1 MKVFFIVLFPLIMT
15 ALSLFYIISIAISN
29 LGDIS
34 AGYMDWIGFLAA
46 LGVFSIPFVGFIV
59 ITSLCLLNKLN
70 MLFASILTVIW
81 IIVCL
86 PLTWVIAIIIDQYVY
101 LGVELYL

>member
-1 MKVFFIVLFPLIMT
+1 MKVFFIILFPLIMT
-15 ALSLFYIISIAISN
+15 ALSLFYVFSIAISN

-46 LGVFSIPFVGFIV
+46 LGVFSIPFVGFTV
-59 ITSLCLLNKLN
+59 ITCLCLLNKLN
-70 MLFASILTVIW
+70 MFFANILTVIW

-86 PLTWVIAIIIDQYVY
+86 PLTWFIAIIIDRHVY

>member
-15 ALSLFYIISIAISN
+15 ALSLFYIISIVISN

-46 LGVFSIPFVGFIV
+46 LGVFSIPFAGFMV
-59 ITSLCLLNKLN
+59 ITCLCLLNKLN
-70 MLFASILTVIW
+70 MLFASISTVIW

-86 PLTWVIAIIIDQYVY
+86 PLTWFIAIIIDRYVY